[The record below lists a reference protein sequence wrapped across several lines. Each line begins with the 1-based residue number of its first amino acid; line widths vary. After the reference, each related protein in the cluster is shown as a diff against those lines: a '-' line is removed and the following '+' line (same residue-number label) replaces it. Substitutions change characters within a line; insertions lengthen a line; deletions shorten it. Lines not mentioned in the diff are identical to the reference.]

1 MLKKRAFAD
10 LPNGLQIYYE
20 TMGEGDPVI
29 FLHQSWWNNF
39 EYQKVLPK
47 VAQKFKVYSPDTLG
61 FGCSPSAPWDWRF
74 EDFAQSFIDM
84 MDFLK
89 IEKASFVGMHTGSVL
104 AAEIAAKHPERV
116 DKLVLYGLCIFQ
128 EELRKEKYARRRML
142 GAQGPYRNQL
152 QPGDV
157 IGKEAS
163 IVSILDDGAHLVEMW
178 QEQKRENPDSKL
190 EHVQKAFIANL
201 IHYDKG
207 GADIITELFDYD
219 LEAILPKV
227 KASALLLMG
236 SKDCVKEP
244 VLKPIP
250 YAGSLMSGPV
260 KYKIIYGAGIAA
272 WIDYP
277 DECAEAT
284 MEYLSNPEGYIG
296 SAEREVKLA
305 EREYLFLVEEDIP
318 KFIE

>member
-10 LPNGLQIYYE
+10 LPNGLQMYYE

-29 FLHQSWWNNF
+29 FLHQSWWSNF
-39 EYQKVLPK
+39 EFQKVLPRVSK
-47 VAQKFKVYSPDTLG
+47 KFKVYSPDTLG
-61 FGCSPSAPWDWRF
+61 FGCSPPAPWDWQF
-74 EDFAQSFIDM
+74 EDFAQSFVDM

-89 IEKASFVGMHTGSVL
+89 IEKASLVTMHTGSVL

-116 DKLVLYGLCIFQ
+116 DKLVLSGLCIFN

-142 GAQGPYRNQL
+142 GAQGPYRNIL
-152 QPGDV
+152 VPGDV
-157 IGKEAS
+157 IGKEGS
-163 IVSILDDGAHLVEMW
+163 IVQIIEDGGHLTEMW
-178 QEQKRENPDSKL
+178 QEQRRENPESKL

-207 GADIITELFDYD
+207 GADIITELFNYD

-227 KASALLLMG
+227 KAPALLIMG

-244 VLKPIP
+244 VLKPVP

-260 KYKIIYGAGIAA
+260 KYQIIYGAGIAG

-277 DECAEAT
+277 DEYTEAT
-284 MEYLSNPEGYIG
+284 INYLSDPDGYAG
-296 SAEREVKLA
+296 STEREVNLA
-305 EREYLFLVEEDIP
+305 EREYLFMVEDDVP
-318 KFIE
+318 KFID